1 MQNSTRS
8 GFTLAQEEKLTVEKQ
23 KRKLNKEWI
32 WWTLV
37 GAFIVGSIGAMFAAD
52 YFYAPGVNNP
62 STPTEAVGK

>member
-8 GFTLAQEEKLTVEKQ
+8 EFTLAQEEKLTVEKKQ
-23 KRKLNKEWI
+23 KLNKEWI

-37 GAFIVGSIGAMFAAD
+37 GAFIVGTIGAMFAAD

-62 STPTEAVGK
+62 STLAEAVGK